1 MAYVGNMMT
10 QMDATVGKGV
20 LKWPYRGNTTLLQV
34 ANCLAN
40 EKITKGFNSN

>member
-1 MAYVGNMMT
+1 MA

-20 LKWPYRGNTTLLQV
+20 LKLPNRGNATLLQV

-40 EKITKGFNSN
+40 EKITKFFNSN